1 MSALPRVQSAVQGQI
16 PCGHVA
22 RHPLQSLQGAPLRE
36 PVGAGGLLR
45 AVCVGRG
52 LVQRPLLL
60 RALAQRVSRGGNCTN
75 TLVVLSQLGHHCSWG
90 GVLVDEPDASRIVA
104 DLDAHA
110 IDLTPVRRLPKGKV
124 PTSYITLNQRN
135 GSRSIVHYRDLP
147 EYDFDAFATIDLGAC
162 DWLHFEGRNIDETAR
177 MLAHARR
184 TQPHIPRSVE
194 IEKPRAEIERL
205 FADATLLL
213 FSRAY
218 VHARGGDEPAAFLR
232 DMRLLAPHTDLVLAW
247 GEAGAFARGRDGGL
261 VQSPAFPPPRV
272 VDTLGAG
279 DTFIAGIIDA
289 RLHGATPA
297 DALTSACRLAGTK
310 CGIERRNFSRHS
322 A

>member
-1 MSALPRVQSAVQGQI
+1 MARILGIGIATLDIINRVDGYPPEDSEV
-16 PCGHVA
+16 
-22 RHPLQSLQGAPLRE
+22 
-36 PVGAGGLLR
+36 
-45 AVCVGRG
+45 
-52 LVQRPLLL
+52 

-75 TLVVLSQLGHHCSWG
+75 TLAVLSQLGHRCSWG
-90 GVLVDEPDASRIVA
+90 GVLADEPDAARIVA

-110 IDLTPVRRLPKGKV
+110 IDLAPVRRLPKGKV

-194 IEKPRAEIERL
+194 IEKPRAEIDRL

-218 VHARGGDEPAAFLR
+218 AHARGDDEPAAFLR
-232 DMRLLAPHTDLVLAW
+232 DMRLLAPHADLVLAW
-247 GEAGAFARGRDGGL
+247 GEAGAFALGRDGRL

-279 DTFIAGIIDA
+279 DTFNAGIIDA
-289 RLHGATPA
+289 RLRGATPA

-310 CGIERRNFSRHS
+310 CGIEGLNFPHHS

>member
-1 MSALPRVQSAVQGQI
+1 M
-16 PCGHVA
+16 A
-22 RHPLQSLQGAPLRE
+22 RILGIGIA
-36 PVGAGGLLR
+36 
-45 AVCVGRG
+45 
-52 LVQRPLLL
+52 
-60 RALAQRVSRGGNCTN
+60 
-75 TLVVLSQLGHHCSWG
+75 TL
-90 GVLVDEPDASRIVA
+90 DIINR
-104 DLDAHA
+104 LDAHA
-110 IDLTPVRRLPKGKV
+110 IDLAPVRRIPQGKV

-147 EYDFDAFATIDLGAC
+147 EYDFDAFATIDLRAC

-232 DMRLLAPHTDLVLAW
+232 DMRLLARTSGPPGARQAPVRWAATAVSCKARPFRRRASSTPWAPATPSTPASSMRGCTERRLRTPSHRPASSQGRNAASKGSTFSAIPPRITPSPSQAPHPCSNSTTA
-247 GEAGAFARGRDGGL
+247 AASPCSSA
-261 VQSPAFPPPRV
+261 SPATACAARRSPR
-272 VDTLGAG
+272 
-279 DTFIAGIIDA
+279 
-289 RLHGATPA
+289 PSSP
-297 DALTSACRLAGTK
+297 TS
-310 CGIERRNFSRHS
+310 I
-322 A
+322 